1 MVDDAS
7 RSLYTQPHEHAKEDG
22 RMKVSCLQENL
33 AKGLAIVGR
42 AVATRSTLP
51 VLSNILLSTDG
62 SRLKLSATNLEVGIN
77 CWIGAKVEQEGA
89 TTVPARLLADFINSL
104 PSERIDLDLITRTQT
119 LNLKSGRFEAN
130 IKGIDAQEFPL
141 ILIPEEDSRLTI
153 KPDVLRQMIDQVAFA
168 AATDESRPV
177 LTGVLADVTDG
188 KLTLA
193 AADGYRLSVRS
204 VELEDAEGRTIS
216 VIIPARALQELR
228 RIAAEQ
234 DQPVEMLVAPNRN
247 QVFFHMH
254 DVDLV
259 SQLVEGA
266 FPDYRQIIPNSHNTR
281 TIVNSADFLKAVR
294 MAFIFARDAANI
306 VRLQII
312 PGADG
317 GPARLIVTATSAEHG
332 DNVSELDAEVEGAPV
347 EIAFN
352 ARYLID
358 ALAAIDTPD
367 VCLETRDPSSP
378 GVIRP
383 VNGGEFV
390 HVIMPMYMAR

>member
-1 MVDDAS
+1 
-7 RSLYTQPHEHAKEDG
+7 
-22 RMKVSCLQENL
+22 MKVSCLQENL

-89 TTVPARLLADFINSL
+89 TTVPARLLADFVNSL
-104 PSERIDLDLITRTQT
+104 PPERIDLDLITRTQT
-119 LNLKSGRFEAN
+119 LNLKCGRFEAN

-141 ILIPEEDSRLTI
+141 ILVPEEDSRLTI
-153 KPDVLRQMIDQVAFA
+153 KPEVLRQMIDQVAFA

-177 LTGVLADVTDG
+177 LTGVLAEVADG

-193 AADGYRLSVRS
+193 AADGYRLSVRP
-204 VELEDAEGRTIS
+204 VGLEDADERTIS

-228 RIAAEQ
+228 RIAGEQ
-234 DQPVEMLVAPNRN
+234 DQPVEMLIAPNRN

-266 FPDYRQIIPNSHNTR
+266 FPDYRQIIPSNHTTR
-281 TIVNSADFLKAVR
+281 TIVNAADFLKAVR

-332 DNVSELDAEVEGAPV
+332 DNVSELDAEVEGAPI

-352 ARYLID
+352 ARYLIE
-358 ALAAIDTPD
+358 ALAAVDTPD
-367 VCLETRDPSSP
+367 VSLETRDPSSP

-383 VNGGEFV
+383 VNGSEFV
-390 HVIMPMYMAR
+390 HVIMPMYIAR

>member
-1 MVDDAS
+1 M
-7 RSLYTQPHEHAKEDG
+7 R
-22 RMKVSCLQENL
+22 VSCLQENL
-33 AKGLAIVGR
+33 AKGLGIVGR

-104 PSERIDLDLITRTQT
+104 PPERIDLDLITRTQT
-119 LNLKSGRFEAN
+119 LNLKCGRFEAN

-153 KPDVLRQMIDQVAFA
+153 KPEALRQMIDQVAFA

-177 LTGVLADVTDG
+177 LTGVLADVTEG
-188 KLTLA
+188 TLTLA

-204 VELEDAEGRTIS
+204 IELEGAEDRAMS

-259 SQLVEGA
+259 SQLVEGS
-266 FPDYRQIIPNSHNTR
+266 FPDYRQIIPTGHTTR
-281 TIVNSADFLKAVR
+281 TIVNTGDFLKAVR
-294 MAFIFARDAANI
+294 MALIFARDAANI

-317 GPARLIVTATSAEHG
+317 GPARLIVTATSAEYG
-332 DNVSELDAEVEGAPV
+332 DNVSELDATMDGAPI

-358 ALAAIDTPD
+358 ALGAVDTTD
-367 VCLETRDPSSP
+367 VALETRDASSP
-378 GVIRP
+378 GVIQP
-383 VNGGEFV
+383 VDGGTFV

>member
-1 MVDDAS
+1 M
-7 RSLYTQPHEHAKEDG
+7 R
-22 RMKVSCLQENL
+22 VSCLQENL
-33 AKGLAIVGR
+33 AKGLGIVGR

-77 CWIGAKVEQEGA
+77 CWIGAQVEQEGA
-89 TTVPARLLADFINSL
+89 TTVPARLLTDFVNSL
-104 PSERIDLDLITRTQT
+104 PPERIDLDLITRTQT
-119 LNLKSGRFEAN
+119 LNLKCGRFEAN

-153 KPDVLRQMIDQVAFA
+153 KPDALRQMIDQVAFA

-177 LTGVLADVTDG
+177 LTGVLADVSEA

-204 VELEDAEGRTIS
+204 IELEGAEERTIS

-247 QVFFHMH
+247 QVFFHMR

-259 SQLVEGA
+259 SQLVEGS
-266 FPDYRQIIPNSHNTR
+266 FPDYRQIIPTGHTTR
-281 TIVNSADFLKAVR
+281 TIVNTGDFLKAVR

-306 VRLQII
+306 VRLQIV
-312 PGADG
+312 PGTEGAPG
-317 GPARLIVTATSAEHG
+317 RLIVTATSAEYG
-332 DNVSELDAEVEGAPV
+332 DNVSELDATTEGAPI

-358 ALAAIDTPD
+358 ALAAVDTTD
-367 VCLETRDPSSP
+367 VALETRDPSSP

-383 VNGGEFV
+383 VDGGTFV